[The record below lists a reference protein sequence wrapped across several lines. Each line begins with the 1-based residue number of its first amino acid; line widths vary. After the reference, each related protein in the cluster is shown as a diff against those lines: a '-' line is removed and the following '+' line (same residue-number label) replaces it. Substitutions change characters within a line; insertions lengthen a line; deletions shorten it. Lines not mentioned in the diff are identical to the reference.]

1 MNNDKINQV
10 LDNLKRSWEDPF
22 VMENMESSEKVL
34 SVGAGA
40 FIFLSGIGS
49 LLSHPIIGMAK
60 VAIGGGLVY
69 RGITGYCPVKALNN
83 ENDPT
88 LIVNETVIIDESSNF

>member
-22 VMENMESSEKVL
+22 VTENMESSEKVL
-34 SVGAGA
+34 SLGAGA

-49 LLSHPIIGMAK
+49 LLSHPIMGIAK
-60 VAIGGGLVY
+60 VAVGGGLVY
-69 RGITGYCPVKALNN
+69 RGLTGYCPVKALS
-83 ENDPT
+83 EETVIEPT
-88 LIVNETVIIDESSNF
+88 LIVNETIIVEDRF